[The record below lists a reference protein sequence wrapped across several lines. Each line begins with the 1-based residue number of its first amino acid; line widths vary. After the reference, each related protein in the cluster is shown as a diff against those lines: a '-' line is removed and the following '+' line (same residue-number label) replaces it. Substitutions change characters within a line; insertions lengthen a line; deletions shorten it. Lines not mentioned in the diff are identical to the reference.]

1 MLKLKDNQV
10 RFHDDFYTSYK
21 RVLERKNTFLILEKI
36 YLYTKK
42 MESFINEMAKLGS
55 LLKTKNFGMLA
66 SEIEK
71 LNAFTDNH
79 VFFLLLEN
87 VVRNEIHRFVE
98 EVNATILASLN
109 LELPFEKLTQSIDT
123 LLKINKTFN
132 RNEKKTLLAI
142 NQVLLSN
149 AKSLLLENLKHTK
162 DKIQYSKPALKYVG
176 YLNYFSEEIEKNIF
190 DSDKNKYSYYNN
202 FYQQVFKLSKIY
214 HQNNMFLT
222 IGDDIS
228 EKMEDLFNY
237 FLRSLNNE
245 IDNISASKDY
255 HTLLILIN
263 KVSVIHKQGKTLFD
277 EFQCEDLFIKFDKSI
292 KTIIDLAISLDTNIN
307 LDYNTLDDPLEVV
320 SLIFDRIENFSKN
333 VLKKLKLVDSQ
344 YLKKFVHEIIQNMC
358 KHLALTFGE
367 LSDDVRLKVK

>member
-1 MLKLKDNQV
+1 
-10 RFHDDFYTSYK
+10 
-21 RVLERKNTFLILEKI
+21 
-36 YLYTKK
+36 